1 MALAD
6 DMEIVQVILPKS
18 FLPKIDAL
26 RGPSQRSRS
35 AVVRRMVEQALGIDF
50 FSPQW
55 SVREPDM
62 TQTDQTAES
71 AEPIAV

>member
-35 AVVRRMVEQALGIDF
+35 AVIRRMVEQALGIDF

-55 SVREPDM
+55 AAHE
-62 TQTDQTAES
+62 TEIAQTDQTAE
-71 AEPIAV
+71 ADPIAA